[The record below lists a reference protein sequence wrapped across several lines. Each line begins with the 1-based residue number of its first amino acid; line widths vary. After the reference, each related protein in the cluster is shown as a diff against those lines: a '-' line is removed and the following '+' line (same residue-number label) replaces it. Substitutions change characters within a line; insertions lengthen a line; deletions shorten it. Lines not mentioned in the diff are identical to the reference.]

1 MIIGSINIRG
11 FEWVGIISF
20 EITSNHLDF
29 IIINPETRFGV
40 MVESLCHFL
49 WSNTFYYWSFVPFV
63 GNNRGF
69 CVFLLCM
76 ELSRGLFRVAIG
88 SLEIVLYC
96 YDCLFEALIGDKWL
110 K

>member
-11 FEWVGIISF
+11 FGWVGIISF

-69 CVFLLCM
+69 CVFLLCI
-76 ELSRGLFRVAIG
+76 ELSRGLFRVGCALRLCCFVMIVYSKHSLAING
-88 SLEIVLYC
+88 
-96 YDCLFEALIGDKWL
+96 
-110 K
+110 